1 MKATNTS
8 STILG
13 LLALACGLGSFV
25 TAAESELPEHNL
37 SEWKFGT
44 VLQGESYTHED
55 LEGKVVV
62 LENWGVQCGP
72 CVALMPH
79 LAEMDKRNHKKGLR
93 IIGAEVQNSSE
104 EDIKSLTEENKAN
117 YTITRHA
124 RGPIPTSGIPH
135 AFVFNASGTLVFSG
149 DPQDSEFEKTIKKSL
164 REVKKAEGTKKSLI
178 PTASKPLIA
187 ERDWTNSEGNKIVA
201 SALLVAGE
209 HVTFKMKDG
218 RSVAY
223 PINQLSEEDQTLLKE
238 TAEADSEE

>member
-1 MKATNTS
+1 
-8 STILG
+8 
-13 LLALACGLGSFV
+13 
-25 TAAESELPEHNL
+25 
-37 SEWKFGT
+37 
-44 VLQGESYTHED
+44 
-55 LEGKVVV
+55 
-62 LENWGVQCGP
+62 
-72 CVALMPH
+72 MPH

-104 EDIKSLTEENKAN
+104 EDIKNLTEENKAN

-124 RGPIPTSGIPH
+124 RGPISTSGIPH

-149 DPQDSEFEKTIKKSL
+149 NPQDEEFEKTIKKSL
-164 REVKKAEGTKKSLI
+164 REVKKAEGTKSLI

-187 ERDWTNSEGNKIVA
+187 ERNWTNNEGNEIVA

-209 HVTFKMKDG
+209 HVTFKMKNG

-238 TAEADSEE
+238 AAEAGSEE